1 MGQFLSW
8 LIRRRQ
14 ADGGGVV
21 DARGKAESRK
31 LKFRQKG
38 LKLVMKQHRDY
49 QRVFGRKRLGKS
61 RLKIK

>member
-31 LKFRQKG
+31 LKFRVEVGDETAQGLSKG
-38 LKLVMKQHRDY
+38 IRA
-49 QRVFGRKRLGKS
+49 
-61 RLKIK
+61 